1 MKQKTGLK
9 GVEVDKTSTAM
20 NTVNIVKLEKS
31 CCPGHCRSRA
41 VFRLLINVHGTQKT
55 DLNQEH
61 LANDY
66 RASSP
71 TASVI
76 HPVVEGHHQKK
87 CGADNQDRS
96 SQETEK
102 QNEEAESPLHKKE
115 QSLLRKSIRIL
126 FMLFIILGIIVIFMI
141 ASQYVYLEWDR
152 ILRSLSLN
160 KCMNGFVKLRF
171 VGLYNPPI

>member
-1 MKQKTGLK
+1 
-9 GVEVDKTSTAM
+9 M
-20 NTVNIVKLEKS
+20 NCLHSVPFS
-31 CCPGHCRSRA
+31 S
-41 VFRLLINVHGTQKT
+41 
-55 DLNQEH
+55 
-61 LANDY
+61 

-76 HPVVEGHHQKK
+76 REGHHH
-87 CGADNQDRS
+87 G

-102 QNEEAESPLHKKE
+102 QNEEAESAFHKKE
-115 QSLLRKSIRIL
+115 QSLLRRAVRIL
-126 FMLFIILGIIVIFMI
+126 LMVFIILGIIVIFMI